1 MMKKTRWSTLK
12 IKKSGIPNRLEKKK
26 NMAKNINAEIRIM
39 MIKPIIIAGMGMI
52 IITKTIT
59 NNIIRTIMIKRIIIN
74 TEIGIII
81 IIIVIITKANITTIM
96 IIITHI
102 IILSSEEEET
112 GAGIIVEKNQYT

>member
-1 MMKKTRWSTLK
+1 MDNPKNE
-12 IKKSGIPNRLEKKK
+12 KSGIPNRLEKTK
-26 NMAKNINAEIRIM
+26 NMAKNTNGEIRIM

-52 IITKTIT
+52 IITTTIT
-59 NNIIRTIMIKRIIIN
+59 NDIIRIIMIKRIIIN
-74 TEIGIII
+74 TEIGIIM
-81 IIIVIITKANITTIM
+81 IIVIITKAKITTIM